1 MQFKSLVVLGRYMVH
16 VAYFFHYRLTF
27 FGELII

>member
-16 VAYFFHYRLTF
+16 VAYSFF
-27 FGELII
+27 IIG